1 MTASTIVRALV
12 ALLLLTAVPWAS
24 AQEKWPS
31 KPIHIVVPF
40 PTGGSTDLL
49 ARRVA
54 QALGERV
61 PVPVI
66 VENKPGAAGIIGS
79 EYVAQQPADG
89 YTFVMGGVSTH
100 VLAPIFHPGLKY
112 DPIADFTPITIV
124 GNFPYVLVASPS
136 LPATNA
142 RELVQLARSQPVT
155 IASNGTGTGNHLL
168 AVRFAQAAGAEFVQ
182 VPYKGSGPAVIDL
195 MGGHVNAMFNDVM
208 TSYPNVKAG
217 KLKAFALTASQR
229 SPLLPDVP
237 TLAEAGFPD
246 VKADNWIGLLAPGH
260 MAPALARQVS
270 DEFIAVLKTPALREF
285 VRDKGGEESAVA
297 PAEFAEI
304 IRSGGV
310 MWRKVVQDANIKI
323 E

>member
-1 MTASTIVRALV
+1 MRSCSLLRALA
-12 ALLLLTAVPWAS
+12 ALLMVTVAPLAG
-24 AQEKWPS
+24 AQDKWPS
-31 KPIHIVVPF
+31 KTVRIIVPF

-54 QALGERV
+54 QALGDRLGST
-61 PVPVI
+61 VI
-66 VENKPGAAGIIGS
+66 VENKPGAAGTIGT

-100 VLAPIFHPGLKY
+100 VLAPIFQPALKY
-112 DPIADFTPITIV
+112 DPIKDFTPLTIV
-124 GNFPYVLVASPS
+124 GNFPYVLVAT
-136 LPATNA
+136 PALGANTA
-142 RELVQLARSQPVT
+142 KDLVALARSQPVT

-168 AVRFAQAAGAEFVQ
+168 AVRFAQAAGVSLVQ

-195 MGGHVNAMFNDVM
+195 MGGHVNVMFNDVM

-217 KLKAFALTASQR
+217 KLKAIALTASRR

-246 VKADNWIGLLAPGH
+246 VKADNWIGLLAPAN
-260 MAPALARQVS
+260 MPPELARQIS
-270 DEFIAVLKTPALREF
+270 GELIAVLKTTAMRDFIREQ
-285 VRDKGGEESAVA
+285 GGEESAVS
-297 PAEFAEI
+297 PEEFADI
-304 IRSGGV
+304 IRSGGAL
-310 MWRKVVQDANIKI
+310 WRKVVQDAQIKI

>member
-1 MTASTIVRALV
+1 
-12 ALLLLTAVPWAS
+12 LLLLTLAPWAQ
-24 AQEKWPS
+24 AQDKWPS
-31 KPIHIVVPF
+31 KPIRIIVPF

-61 PVPVI
+61 AVPVI
-66 VENKPGAAGIIGS
+66 VENKPGGAGIIGS

-100 VLAPIFHPGLKY
+100 VLAPIFHPDVKY

-136 LPATNA
+136 LPANSA
-142 RELVQLARSQPVT
+142 RDLVQLARSQQVS

-168 AVRFAQAAGAEFVQ
+168 AVRFAQAAQVTFLQ
-182 VPYKGSGPAVIDL
+182 VPFKGSGPAITNL

-208 TSYPNVKAG
+208 TSYPNVKSG
-217 KLKAFALTASQR
+217 KLKALAVTASQR

-246 VKADNWIGLLAPGH
+246 VKADNWIGLLASGKMP
-260 MAPALARQVS
+260 PELLRQVS
-270 DEFIAVLKTPALREF
+270 SELIAVLKTPAMREF
-285 VRDKGGEESAVA
+285 VRDQGGEESAVS
-297 PAEFAEI
+297 PQEFADI

-310 MWRKVVQDANIKI
+310 MWRKVVQDADIKI